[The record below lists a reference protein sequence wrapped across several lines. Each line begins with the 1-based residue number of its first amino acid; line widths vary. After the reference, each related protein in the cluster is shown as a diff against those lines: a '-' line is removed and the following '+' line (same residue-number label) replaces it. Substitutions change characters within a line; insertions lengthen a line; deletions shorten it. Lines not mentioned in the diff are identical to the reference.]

1 MSTSASRRLSLLLEN
16 GPQDSQGAGVMVV
29 QGEKSH
35 ISPLIDAQPRE
46 EPGTI
51 GIKSRRLFLV
61 GIAESTKVLD
71 RSRRRE
77 VLKINEGVGSY

>member
-1 MSTSASRRLSLLLEN
+1 LEN

-29 QGEKSH
+29 LGEKSH
-35 ISPLIDAQPRE
+35 INPLIDAQPRE

-51 GIKSRRLFLV
+51 RIKSRRLFLV
-61 GIAESTKVLD
+61 EITESTKVLD